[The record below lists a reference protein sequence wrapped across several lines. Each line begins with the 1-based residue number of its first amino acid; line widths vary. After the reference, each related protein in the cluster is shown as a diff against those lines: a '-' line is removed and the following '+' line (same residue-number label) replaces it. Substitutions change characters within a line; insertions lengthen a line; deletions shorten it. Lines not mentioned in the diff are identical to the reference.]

1 MPVIYRLDGLQAKSE
16 GASYGVDATPTTSD
30 AVRIN
35 RRLGSQIELDYEWEN
50 LRDEAANNSIIPVDP
65 ALPRGRKAKVTID
78 WEVKGAGSDV
88 PPEAQP
94 LYIGCGLPETDGTQM
109 FDYGPVT
116 SGTKGSATLYC
127 YAHGLLIKVVGARG
141 RFSWPLV
148 VGEIAVHRFT
158 MYGIVLTDPADSA
171 VPGNSYDTSEPIA
184 GVNTALTIGAW
195 TPAWRTGELDLTGV
209 DPVLLPSGNATDGI
223 NSFDFGTTDP
233 SFRIFAE
240 KVALATYDP
249 MADRKAQTARTLVM
263 TWGSAQFN
271 RVKVVGA
278 PLKIR
283 QHRFAD
289 LDGFAY
295 WDLSY
300 RVSSGGIIRFD

>member
-1 MPVIYRLDGLQAKSE
+1 MPVVYRLDGLQAKSE
-16 GASYGVDATPTTSD
+16 GTYGSDSSPTTTD

-50 LRDEAANNSIIPVDP
+50 RRDEAANNSLIPVDP

-78 WEVKGAGSDV
+78 WEVKGAGIDAA
-88 PPEAQP
+88 PEAQP
-94 LYIGCGLPETDGTQM
+94 LYIASGLPETDGAQL
-109 FDYGPVT
+109 FDYGPLT

-158 MYGIVLTDPADSA
+158 MYGMVVTDPADSA
-171 VPGNSYDTSEPIA
+171 VPANSYDTAEPIA

-195 TPAWRTGELDLTGV
+195 TPAWRSGEMDLTGV

-223 NSFDFGTTDP
+223 NSFDFGSSDP
-233 SFRIFAE
+233 SFRLFAE

-263 TWGSAQFN
+263 TWGSAQFD
-271 RVKVVGA
+271 RVKIIGA
-278 PLKIR
+278 SLKVME
-283 QHRFAD
+283 HRFAD

-295 WDLSY
+295 WDLTY
-300 RVSSGGIIRFD
+300 RISSGGIIRFD